1 MKTKIEINNR
11 LSELSEET
19 QLGITRFI
27 NSMASHRFS
36 SDEIVKELNEIND
49 KLVDKWRLEQNIK
62 TNHDWEFILNKCLD
76 IMTDKQG
83 RKLFKILYDC
93 DLENADNFVY
103 TNYATMLHLATNSKY
118 AEEE

>member
-1 MKTKIEINNR
+1 MKTKLEINNR
-11 LSELSEET
+11 FSELNEET
-19 QLGITRFI
+19 QLGLTRFI

-36 SDEIVKELNEIND
+36 SNQILKELDQVND

-62 TNHDWEFILNKCLD
+62 SVYDWEFILNKCLD

-83 RKLFKILYDC
+83 RKLFKILYNC

-103 TNYATMLHLATNSKY
+103 TEYATMLHLATNSKY